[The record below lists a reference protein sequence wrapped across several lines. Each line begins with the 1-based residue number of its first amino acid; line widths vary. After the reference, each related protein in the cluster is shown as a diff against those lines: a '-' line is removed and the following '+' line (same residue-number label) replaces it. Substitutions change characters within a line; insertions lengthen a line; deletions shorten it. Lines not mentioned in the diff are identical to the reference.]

1 MAVRWIFE
9 KPTGDLAGVPAGS
22 ILDLAGVPAGGILD
36 FRLTG
41 SPKSKKCPF
50 QTLCAHLG
58 VGSTS
63 E

>member
-9 KPTGDLAGVPAGS
+9 KSTGDLAGVPAGS
-22 ILDLAGVPAGGILD
+22 ILDLAGVPAGGTLENPK
-36 FRLTG
+36 FRDR
-41 SPKSKKCPF
+41 KSKKCPF